1 MTLTKITADA
11 VAPAFD
17 CSAVLNSLP
26 TSSPD
31 TQVTADSASFQAHLN
46 EDGSRYA
53 TYNFE
58 VESTHTY
65 IAGDIRVHNTSILD
79 YLPEGATYLNH
90 DFNNDAGKQE
100 LDYISADGGIVHL
113 TGTGFDD
120 ASDTIREDKTVV
132 YDDKG
137 VKIHTYTTYDK
148 ETNEVKDVQ
157 LLEFEDRGV
166 QYGSAVGVTL
176 GSQFGALIAGDNA
189 FAKIGYSTILGT
201 IGQNFGQFIQ
211 SSIKY
216 VVKDSTDTTIGVL
229 EDILTDYT
237 LDNFGQELVL
247 NLEGQVTGYFSSLL
261 MGELSEAIGLEG
273 FAEGAFTTAGNTIT
287 QQLYENLSDIDVW
300 AGGLE
305 VDEIFAGFETVNFV
319 KAAGSFIGNT
329 LANEVVEIDSIG
341 ESVFASIGSAA
352 ATAWSTSTAVVSAV
366 SSAVAGVATTAVST
380 FLTALILPGIG
391 AFIGTVGG
399 AVIFETVDRWF
410 GGALS
415 DQFDKWFG
423 DHPAYY
429 REQRFD
435 DENNEITSQTGFNKD
450 SNRDIE
456 SVVNGMEEAY
466 KDTMHAVIEDI
477 GGDADWAT
485 SWTYHTFGY
494 HHSDNPEGWDDFKT
508 ELFRNT
514 DGQRVLIHGK
524 DTAGM
529 VRAAIFQNLQ
539 NLEFKDGDLIKVAAH
554 ENWKDDVTQLGD
566 GAGSRIIYTSVD
578 PRTTEGVAEYMRQAQ
593 IANDYR
599 KYLDNKDAIDAL
611 IANEPDSAFA
621 SGWVATLLAAAE
633 LGLGKSHNLTGTDKD
648 NVFIAGEN
656 HDIIDGAGGNDRI
669 EGYQGDDVLKG
680 GSGDD
685 TLIGGTGDDR
695 LEGGADS
702 DTYVFVGNFGKDVVI
717 DSSGSLDTIRF
728 EGTITLSD
736 LKFVKDGADLLVYK
750 LVSDN
755 PETALDELS
764 NVLRIK
770 DWQSSI
776 ERFEFADG
784 SIKGRLA
791 LLSEGNDTFT
801 GISSDDLIMG
811 LGGNDML
818 NAGSG
823 NDTLVGG
830 AGNDQLKGG
839 SGNDTYVFSRGFG
852 KDTLIET
859 SGTDTLRF
867 EDGITLADLKI
878 VVDNDGLK
886 FYLIDPSSSDQDLE
900 DISDVLTVKNWS
912 TDNTQIE
919 RFEFADGSALKKIE
933 VRDDGRL
940 KLYGAAGDAGV
951 KITGSDNDDFL
962 YGTTGADVLDPG
974 KGAGDWQHL
983 FGYNG
988 NDTYLYGIGGGN
1000 ALISSS
1006 EGENDGFDTV
1016 RFIDLNLSDFEIGT
1030 QQYSDSNGLV
1040 VKFQW
1045 SIDGQQGQLRVAQ
1058 MGDYIERF
1066 EFADGTVITDLS
1078 LHSHERIGLTGT
1090 DGDDLII
1097 GTNVSNIIDAGKGND
1112 TLDAGGYHQSWQ
1124 HLRGQEGDDTYLI
1137 GADDGEIW
1145 ITQDGEWAGS
1155 GTDTVR
1161 FKDLNLSDFEVTT
1174 YDHASYGEAL
1184 RLSWTKDGQS
1194 GTLYLSDLGKHI
1206 ERFEF
1211 ADGSEFGGIE
1221 FGTEGRLRLLALPGD
1236 EDTIIYGSN
1245 YDDFVFGAGG
1255 NDTLSAVQGAGNWQ
1269 YLYGYGGD
1277 DTYIYGTGGGNTL
1290 IHGSEGANDGY
1301 DIIRFADLSLADFTI
1316 IDTQDYGNI
1325 NGVTLNFRWNNEGE
1339 QGQLRVSNL
1348 GDHIERFEFADG
1360 AKFDGIKLLDDG
1372 KVMLLG
1378 TENSSIMS
1386 GTSNS
1391 DVLIG
1396 GEGSDTFLFTNPT
1409 FGHDQI
1415 MDFEI
1420 GASSDDIIRFD
1431 GDVFSDYDDIL
1442 AATSDDGTDTIIA
1455 LDDDNSVTLKGVLKS
1470 DLHQDDFQLV

>member
-1 MTLTKITADA
+1 MTLTENKAGA
-11 VAPAFD
+11 LAPAFD
-17 CSAVLNSLP
+17 YTIVLNNVPISAPNSL
-26 TSSPD
+26 
-31 TQVTADSASFQAHLN
+31 VNADSATFTAHLT
-46 EDGSRYA
+46 EDGSHYT

-58 VESTHTY
+58 VEATHTY

-79 YLPEGATYLNH
+79 YVPEGATILNH
-90 DFNNDAGKQE
+90 TLENSEGKQE
-100 LDYISADGGIVHL
+100 ADYISADGGIVHL

-132 YDDKG
+132 YNDKG

-157 LLEFEDRGV
+157 LLDFEDRGV

-216 VVKDSTDTTIGVL
+216 VVKDSTDTTVGVL
-229 EDILTDYT
+229 QDILTDYT

-261 MGELSEAIGLEG
+261 MGELAEAIGLEG

-287 QQLYENLSDIDVW
+287 QQLYDNLSDIDVW

-319 KAAGSFIGNT
+319 KAAGSFIGNQ

-352 ATAWSTSTAVVSAV
+352 ASAWSASQAVINS
-366 SSAVAGVATTAVST
+366 VASFVAGGVATTVST

-399 AVIFETVDRWF
+399 SFIFETIDRWF

-435 DENNEITSQTGFNKD
+435 DENNEITSQTGFKKD

-750 LVSDN
+750 LISDN
-755 PETALDELS
+755 PEATLDELS

-784 SIKGRLA
+784 SIKGRLT
-791 LLSEGNDTFT
+791 LLSEDNDSFT
-801 GISSDDLIMG
+801 GSSSDDLIMG
-811 LGGNDML
+811 LGGNDTL
-818 NAGSG
+818 IGGSG
-823 NDTLVGG
+823 HDILVGG
-830 AGNDQLKGG
+830 SGNDQLKGG
-839 SGNDTYVFSRGFG
+839 TGNDTYVFGHGFG
-852 KDTLIET
+852 KDTLTEA
-859 SGTDTLRF
+859 SGTDTIRF
-867 EDGITLADLKI
+867 TDGITLADLMV

-886 FYLIDPSSSDQDLE
+886 FYLNDPSSSDQDLE

-919 RFEFADGSALKKIE
+919 RFEFADDSALKKIE

-940 KLYGAAGDAGV
+940 KLYGATGDAGV

-974 KGAGDWQHL
+974 KG
-983 FGYNG
+983 
-988 NDTYLYGIGGGN
+988 
-1000 ALISSS
+1000 
-1006 EGENDGFDTV
+1006 
-1016 RFIDLNLSDFEIGT
+1016 
-1030 QQYSDSNGLV
+1030 
-1040 VKFQW
+1040 
-1045 SIDGQQGQLRVAQ
+1045 
-1058 MGDYIERF
+1058 
-1066 EFADGTVITDLS
+1066 
-1078 LHSHERIGLTGT
+1078 
-1090 DGDDLII
+1090 
-1097 GTNVSNIIDAGKGND
+1097 
-1112 TLDAGGYHQSWQ
+1112 
-1124 HLRGQEGDDTYLI
+1124 
-1137 GADDGEIW
+1137 
-1145 ITQDGEWAGS
+1145 
-1155 GTDTVR
+1155 
-1161 FKDLNLSDFEVTT
+1161 
-1174 YDHASYGEAL
+1174 
-1184 RLSWTKDGQS
+1184 
-1194 GTLYLSDLGKHI
+1194 
-1206 ERFEF
+1206 
-1211 ADGSEFGGIE
+1211 
-1221 FGTEGRLRLLALPGD
+1221 
-1236 EDTIIYGSN
+1236 
-1245 YDDFVFGAGG
+1245 
-1255 NDTLSAVQGAGNWQ
+1255 
-1269 YLYGYGGD
+1269 
-1277 DTYIYGTGGGNTL
+1277 
-1290 IHGSEGANDGY
+1290 
-1301 DIIRFADLSLADFTI
+1301 
-1316 IDTQDYGNI
+1316 
-1325 NGVTLNFRWNNEGE
+1325 
-1339 QGQLRVSNL
+1339 
-1348 GDHIERFEFADG
+1348 
-1360 AKFDGIKLLDDG
+1360 
-1372 KVMLLG
+1372 
-1378 TENSSIMS
+1378 
-1386 GTSNS
+1386 
-1391 DVLIG
+1391 
-1396 GEGSDTFLFTNPT
+1396 
-1409 FGHDQI
+1409 
-1415 MDFEI
+1415 
-1420 GASSDDIIRFD
+1420 
-1431 GDVFSDYDDIL
+1431 
-1442 AATSDDGTDTIIA
+1442 
-1455 LDDDNSVTLKGVLKS
+1455 
-1470 DLHQDDFQLV
+1470 